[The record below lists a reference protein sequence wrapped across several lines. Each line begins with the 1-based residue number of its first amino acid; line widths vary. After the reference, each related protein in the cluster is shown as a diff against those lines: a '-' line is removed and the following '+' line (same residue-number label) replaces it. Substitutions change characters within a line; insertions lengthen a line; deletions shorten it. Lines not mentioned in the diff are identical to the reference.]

1 MELPVL
7 SPTVF
12 QFRNRTLI
20 LVVAPL
26 IAAFSFTRILANL
39 RSGEPWLNWLAGLI
53 LWLFLLI
60 VALCRRLVLTQ
71 QGLEYTEFFTTAS
84 VPWAQVTRLVSRRT
98 LGLWLVEGLEV
109 WTLSPRLKDLF
120 IDLTQFSRSWRHD
133 ALGSILRSK
142 APHLFQQSTLASS
155 TR

>member
-1 MELPVL
+1 MGLTAV
-7 SPTVF
+7 SPAVF
-12 QFRNRTLI
+12 RFRNRTLI

-26 IAAFSFTRILANL
+26 IAVYSFTRILANL
-39 RSGEPWLNWLAGLI
+39 RSGEPWLNWLAGLV

-71 QGLEYTEFFTTAS
+71 HGLEFTEFFTAIS

-98 LGLWLVEGLEV
+98 LGLWPAEGLEV
-109 WTLSPRLKDLF
+109 WTQSPRLKDLF

-133 ALGSILRSK
+133 ALGSILRSR
-142 APHLFQQSTLASS
+142 APHLFQ
-155 TR
+155 